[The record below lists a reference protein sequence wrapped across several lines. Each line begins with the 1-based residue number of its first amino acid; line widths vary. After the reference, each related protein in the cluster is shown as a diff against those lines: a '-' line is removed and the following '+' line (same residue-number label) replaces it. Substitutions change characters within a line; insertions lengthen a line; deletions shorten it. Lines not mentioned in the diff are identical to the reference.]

1 MLNIITRK
9 NKSNKKYYF
18 LYILTNI
25 ILIVLLTSHYYTN
38 NIYTS
43 TIKNK
48 LQNRVLTIGCSTEN
62 ISSLN
67 KISHITSV
75 SKYYPSTIMFDT
87 NNNKYILN
95 YYNLNFAKINT
106 SNLSSNQV
114 IVSNDIKS
122 NSIIL
127 YLNNEKYI
135 FKVVG
140 KHDNKY
146 LNTNEII
153 VSEEFMKKLNKGLP
167 KNEFNIIVDD
177 YNNIN
182 YVSKELS
189 KNNCEVLIQN
199 DSNQQNIKM
208 YNLILKVFLIGEVLI
223 ILLIINTLTLL
234 TKDLINTNSK
244 DIALLKIYGFH
255 NSKILKILVSSLSKE
270 NIKNSLLIYII
281 LSIVYTFL
289 TKFQL
294 ISKAY
299 LNYLEFMVIILLII
313 ILISI
318 LLIII
323 CILRLRKLNQKSI
336 ISLLKENQ

>member
-25 ILIVLLTSHYYTN
+25 ILTLLLTSHYYIN

-67 KISHITSV
+67 KINHITSI
-75 SKYYPSTIMFDT
+75 SPYYPSTIMFDSS
-87 NNNKYILN
+87 NNKYILN
-95 YYNLNFAKINT
+95 YYNLNFAKVHT
-106 SNLSSNQV
+106 SDLSFNQV

-122 NSIIL
+122 NSMTL
-127 YLNNEKYI
+127 YLNNEKYT
-135 FKVVG
+135 FTVVG
-140 KHDNKY
+140 NHDNKY

-153 VSEEFMKKLNKGLP
+153 VSEEFMKKLNKALS

-199 DSNQQNIKM
+199 DSKQQNIKM
-208 YNLILKVFLIGEVLI
+208 YNFILKVFLIGEVLI
-223 ILLIINTLTLL
+223 VLLVVNILTLL
-234 TKDLINTNSK
+234 TRDLINTNSK

-255 NSKILKILVSSLSKE
+255 DSKISKLLILSLSKE
-270 NIKNSLLIYII
+270 NIKNSFLIYLI
-281 LSIVYTFL
+281 LSITYPLIAHF
-289 TKFQL
+289 KL
-294 ISKAY
+294 ISKIY
-299 LNYLEFMVIILLII
+299 LNYLEFTVIILSVIILLQ
-313 ILISI
+313 I
-318 LLIII
+318 LLIIVS
-323 CILRLRKLNQKSI
+323 ILSLKDINKKSI
-336 ISLLKENQ
+336 ITLLKEG

>member
-25 ILIVLLTSHYYTN
+25 ILIVLLTSHYYIN

-48 LQNRVLTIGCSTEN
+48 LQNRVLTISCTTEN
-62 ISSLN
+62 INSLN
-67 KISHITSV
+67 KINHITSV

-223 ILLIINTLTLL
+223 ILLVVNTLTLI
-234 TKDLINTNSK
+234 TRDLINTNSK

-255 NSKILKILVSSLSKE
+255 DSKISKLLILSLSKE
-270 NIKNSLLIYII
+270 NIKNSFLIYLI
-281 LSIVYTFL
+281 LSITYPLITHF
-289 TKFQL
+289 KL
-294 ISKAY
+294 ISKIY
-299 LNYLEFMVIILLII
+299 LNYLEFTVIILSVIILLQ
-313 ILISI
+313 I
-318 LLIII
+318 LLIIVS
-323 CILRLRKLNQKSI
+323 ILSMKNINKKSI
-336 ISLLKENQ
+336 ITLLKEG